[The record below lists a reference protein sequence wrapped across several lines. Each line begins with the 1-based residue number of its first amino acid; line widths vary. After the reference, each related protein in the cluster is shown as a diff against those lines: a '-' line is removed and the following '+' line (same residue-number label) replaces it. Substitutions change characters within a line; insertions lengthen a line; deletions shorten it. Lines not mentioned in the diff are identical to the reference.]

1 MAFAVS
7 WALEIIQN
15 EYTAMIPL
23 FREGKAMLRDRPV
36 GQYGIK
42 TVGDQGFQ
50 NMGEILL
57 LTLDHA
63 VQ

>member
-1 MAFAVS
+1 
-7 WALEIIQN
+7 
-15 EYTAMIPL
+15 
-23 FREGKAMLRDRPV
+23 MLRDRPV